1 MTNKLEPCPFCGATA
16 NLQGKR
22 VFYVECSHCF
32 AKTDKFALPTFAIQA
47 WNKRCN
53 SNADIRLEA
62 IKEFAL
68 MVCEGRALND
78 TVVEAI
84 RKELKKILL

>member
-1 MTNKLEPCPFCGATA
+1 MTNKLEPCPFCGAA
-16 NLQGKR
+16 AQLQGKR
-22 VFYVECSHCF
+22 VFYVECPRCF
-32 AKTDKFALPTFAIQA
+32 ATTDKYAKPKFATQA

-53 SNADIRLEA
+53 SNDDIRLEA

-68 MVCEGRALND
+68 GVCEGRALDD
-78 TVVEAI
+78 TVVKAI